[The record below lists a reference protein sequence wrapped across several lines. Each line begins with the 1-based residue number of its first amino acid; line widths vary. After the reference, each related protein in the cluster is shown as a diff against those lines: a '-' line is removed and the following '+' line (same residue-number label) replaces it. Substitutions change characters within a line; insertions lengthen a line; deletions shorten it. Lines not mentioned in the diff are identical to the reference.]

1 MRSIYLPAE
10 ESISEDGVDNGDGD
24 GDGDGGL
31 NLNNTLFNQLLKLK
45 KSTFKTYP
53 APDIENIFASKSF
66 LLKLAAS
73 GISI

>member
-24 GDGDGGL
+24 GDGDGGW
-31 NLNNTLFNQLLKLK
+31 NLNNNLFNQLLKLK
-45 KSTFKTYP
+45 KSTFETYP

>member
-10 ESISEDGVDNGDGD
+10 ESISEDGVDNGD

>member
-10 ESISEDGVDNGDGD
+10 ESISEDSVDNGDGD
-24 GDGDGGL
+24 GDGGW
-31 NLNNTLFNQLLKLK
+31 NLNNNLFNQLLKLK